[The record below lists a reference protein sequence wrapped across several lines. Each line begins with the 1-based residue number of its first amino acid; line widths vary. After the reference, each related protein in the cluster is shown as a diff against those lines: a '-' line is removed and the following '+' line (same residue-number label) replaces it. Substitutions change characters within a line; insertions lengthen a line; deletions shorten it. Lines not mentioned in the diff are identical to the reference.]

1 MPLSAGDTATVNPT
15 GTNTTLAND
24 VNGNS
29 SSMADQLSIMV
40 QRIYQE
46 IHLTVLF

>member
-1 MPLSAGDTATVNPT
+1 MPVSAGDTAAVNPT

-24 VNGNS
+24 VNENS
-29 SSMADQLSIMV
+29 SSMAGQLSLIV
-40 QRIYQE
+40 QAIYQG